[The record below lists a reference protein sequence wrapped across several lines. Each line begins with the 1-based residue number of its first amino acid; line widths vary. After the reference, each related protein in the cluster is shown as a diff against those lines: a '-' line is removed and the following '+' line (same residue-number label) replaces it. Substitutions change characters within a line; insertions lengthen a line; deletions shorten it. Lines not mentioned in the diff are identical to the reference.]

1 MVPGGYLGLT
11 FYPFIFLKTASLK
24 TNRVLLNH
32 ERIHLQQQLELLIVP
47 FYIIYV
53 LEFLRGLIR
62 YKNRVEAYRNISFE
76 REAYANEKDLAYLRT
91 RPLFSFIWYAR
102 I

>member
-1 MVPGGYLGLT
+1 MVPRGYLGLT

-47 FYIIYV
+47 FYIIYI

-62 YKNRVEAYRNISFE
+62 YKNRQEAYRNISFE
-76 REAYANEKDLAYLRT
+76 REAYKNEKDLDYLKT
-91 RPLFSFIWYAR
+91 RSLLAFVKFL
-102 I
+102 